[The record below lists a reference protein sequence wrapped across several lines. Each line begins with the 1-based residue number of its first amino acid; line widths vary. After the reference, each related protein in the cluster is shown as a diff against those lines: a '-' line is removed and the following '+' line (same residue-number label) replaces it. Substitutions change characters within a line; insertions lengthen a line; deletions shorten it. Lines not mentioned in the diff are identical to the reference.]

1 MTTIHQSPFTIITLD
16 SDLHLLRAEWLPAAA
31 QMEEL
36 EVIHEITQVLE
47 AVEQR
52 GVKGILVDVRQY
64 PFQNNERIQ
73 SWINFS
79 YMPRIV
85 ESGVLYYALLVEKKR
100 ASVYDNTT
108 GLDDVDEEIQVEYFT
123 DPEEA
128 NQWILKRLTSE

>member
-1 MTTIHQSPFTIITLD
+1 MTTLHQSPFTIITLD
-16 SDLHLLRAEWLPAAA
+16 PDLRLLRVEWLPAAA

-36 EVIHEITQVLE
+36 AVIHEITQVLE

-52 GVKGILVDVRQY
+52 GVKGILVDVRHY

-85 ESGVLYYALLVEKKR
+85 ESGVLYYGLLVEKKR
-100 ASVYDNTT
+100 PSLYDNTP
-108 GLDDVDEEIQVEYFT
+108 GLEDVDEEIQVEYFT
-123 DPEEA
+123 DPAEA
-128 NQWILKRLTSE
+128 NQWILKRLSSE